1 MHFCAS
7 LETSMFVELMMNFYL
22 IIYSSIVVIYC
33 CRKTFNRD
41 RIIKCIDINGPSCV
55 SISYPVTSLYIVLIL
70 HALSTHFPFYILY
83 AFNLQLQKYARL
95 NIQCVLKTA
104 PVIMVKAMNCIP
116 FWSNGTYQRDIL
128 GNLALLNF
136 LCGKHS
142 YPMLFTRKIMI
153 HYL

>member
-1 MHFCAS
+1 MLKKYTVYVF
-7 LETSMFVELMMNFYL
+7 L
-22 IIYSSIVVIYC
+22 IMCSPIAVVYC
-33 CRKTFNRD
+33 CTKTFNCD
-41 RIIKCIDINGPSCV
+41 HIIKCIDINGPSCV

-104 PVIMVKAMNCIP
+104 PVIMVKAMDCIP

-142 YPMLFTRKIMI
+142 YPMLFTKKIMI
-153 HYL
+153 RYL